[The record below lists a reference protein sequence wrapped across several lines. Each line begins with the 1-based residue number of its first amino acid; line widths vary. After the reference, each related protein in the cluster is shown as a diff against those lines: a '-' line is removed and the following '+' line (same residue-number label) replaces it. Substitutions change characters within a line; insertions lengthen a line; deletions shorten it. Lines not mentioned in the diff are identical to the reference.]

1 MKVSSYLKQRFD
13 HQLLRRLV
21 AFMYEQPSTLID
33 YFAKDAIIVAD
44 EYNRIKETEKDAN
57 N

>member
-33 YFAKDAIIVAD
+33 YFAKDAIIVAT
-44 EYNRIKETEKDAN
+44 NIIALKKLKRR
-57 N
+57 